1 MFLVVFWVLSF
12 VNDSVRAD
20 LQKHLGVPIEKIAT
34 FKGVG
39 WRRTIQGLLM
49 FAVGMGGM
57 FLFSLMD
64 VGEGDSLFFLNAR
77 DTDTT
82 CLIRCS

>member
-1 MFLVVFWVLSF
+1 MSLIH
-12 VNDSVRAD
+12 DSVRAD

-39 WRRTIQGLLM
+39 WRRTLEGLLM
-49 FAVGMGGM
+49 FAVGMGGI

-64 VGEGDSLFFLNAR
+64 AGEGDRSFFLNAH
-77 DTDTT
+77 DSNTT
-82 CLIRCS
+82 RFVRCS